1 MLGELPLAWLT
12 SILATILILVFF
24 ITSGDSATLVL
35 ATMSTDGDVN
45 PKNRTKIIWG
55 VLVSG
60 IALVLLMA
68 GGLKAVQTATIVFAL
83 PFSLVLVLMA
93 IALVRAIR
101 QDWQA
106 HEVRERQLRKK
117 MERLLHPSD

>member
-68 GGLKAVQTATIVFAL
+68 GGSEGGANGDHCVCPAVQLGAGADGDRAGTGDTAGLA
-83 PFSLVLVLMA
+83 SA
-93 IALVRAIR
+93 
-101 QDWQA
+101 
-106 HEVRERQLRKK
+106 
-117 MERLLHPSD
+117 